1 MKKHI
6 LKLSIAIIALI
17 AVLLIYFNSTSFIKN
32 NDWKYS
38 EGTYV
43 GDWLNKNNT
52 IIKNG
57 IIYGNHGKAKISFCF
72 GFKIMIK
79 NTETGEVGIYTNKN

>member
-1 MKKHI
+1 MKKQI
-6 LKLSIAIIALI
+6 LKLSITVIGLI
-17 AVLLIYFNSTSFIKN
+17 AFLLIYFNSTSFIKN

-52 IIKNG
+52 VIKDN
-57 IIYGNHGKAKISFCF
+57 IIYGNHGKAKISFCL
-72 GFKIMIK
+72 GSRLLIK
-79 NTETGEVGIYTNKN
+79 NIDTGEIGIYINKS

>member
-1 MKKHI
+1 MKKQI
-6 LKLSIAIIALI
+6 LKLSITVIGLI
-17 AVLLIYFNSTSFIKN
+17 AFLLIYFNSTSFIKN

-52 IIKNG
+52 VIKDN

-72 GFKIMIK
+72 GFILMIK
-79 NTETGEVGIYTNKN
+79 NIETGEVGIYVNKN

>member
-1 MKKHI
+1 MQKNI
-6 LKLSIAIIALI
+6 LKLSIAIIGLI

-43 GDWLNKNNT
+43 GDWLNKSNI
-52 IIKNG
+52 IIKDG
-57 IIYGNHGKAKISFCF
+57 IIYGNHGKAKISICF
-72 GFKIMIK
+72 GFRLMIK
-79 NTETGEVGIYTNKN
+79 NIKTGEVGIYTNKS